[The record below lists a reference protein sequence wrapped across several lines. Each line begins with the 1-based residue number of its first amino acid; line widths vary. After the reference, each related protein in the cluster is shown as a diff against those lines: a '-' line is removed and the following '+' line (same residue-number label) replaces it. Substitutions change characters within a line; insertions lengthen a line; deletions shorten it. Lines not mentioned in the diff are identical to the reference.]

1 MSPLDSMSLYAKV
14 LTGMV
19 LLLNIGLLV
28 SIRMALKFARRSA
41 AMDTSDQGSRSWT
54 SARRTL
60 VVLILAVISM
70 NGGAILANHRLVTA
84 THDIAAELPQGTDVE
99 IALTMSK

>member
-1 MSPLDSMSLYAKV
+1 MSPLDSMNLYAKV

-41 AMDTSDQGSRSWT
+41 AIDTSDQGSRSWN

-60 VVLILAVISM
+60 VVLILTVVSM
-70 NGGAILANHRLVTA
+70 NGGAIFANHRLVRA
-84 THDIAAELPQGTDVE
+84 TQDIAAELPQGTDVE